1 MTRLLVLPDTDPST
15 TLVDTDDPAAIAEA
29 LAAQGVRFEQWK
41 ASHLLAPGAGQ
52 DEVLAA
58 YRDDVERISAE
69 GGYVTVDVVR
79 LARGEGEDDATW
91 AAKAAGAREKFLA
104 EHTHDDDEV
113 RFFVEGA
120 GGFYLRID
128 GKVHVVACEAGD
140 LLSVP
145 AGTRHW
151 FDMGTDPAF
160 AAIRFFRIPEG
171 WVGNFTGDPIAS
183 SFPAYDD
190 VVA

>member
-1 MTRLLVLPDTDPST
+1 MTRLLVLPDTDPAT
-15 TLVDTDDPAAIAEA
+15 TLVDTDDPVAIAHA
-29 LAAQGVRFEQWK
+29 LAAEGIRFEQWK

-58 YRDDVERISAE
+58 YRDDVERICAE

-79 LARGEGEDDATW
+79 LARGDEDDTTW

-120 GGFYLRID
+120 GAFYLRRS

-140 LLSVP
+140 LLLVP
-145 AGTRHW
+145 EGTLHW
-151 FDMGTDPAF
+151 FDMGTDPTF
-160 AAIRFFRIPEG
+160 AAIRFFKIPEG

-183 SFPAYDD
+183 SFPAFDD
-190 VVA
+190 LAR

>member
-41 ASHLLAPGAGQ
+41 ASHPLAPGAGQ

-79 LARGEGEDDATW
+79 LARAEGLDDAAW
-91 AAKAAGAREKFLA
+91 AATAAGAREKFLA

-128 GKVHVVACEAGD
+128 GKVHVVLCEAGD

-145 AGTRHW
+145 AGTTHW
-151 FDMGTDPAF
+151 FDMGTNPAF
-160 AAIRFFRIPEG
+160 AAIRFFKVPEG

-183 SFPAYDD
+183 TFPAYDEL
-190 VVA
+190 VA